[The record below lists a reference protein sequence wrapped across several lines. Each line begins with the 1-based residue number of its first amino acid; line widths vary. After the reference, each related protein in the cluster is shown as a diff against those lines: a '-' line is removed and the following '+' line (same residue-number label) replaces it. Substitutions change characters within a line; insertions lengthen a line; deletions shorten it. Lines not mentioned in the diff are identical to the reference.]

1 MLNFFLWYLL
11 ISALGALTFPL
22 ARRFFPA
29 LADEGYSL
37 SRALGLLLW
46 GFFFWL
52 AVSLGFLQ
60 NDPAGLIFSLLA
72 LAGLMVFWRK
82 PGTRAWLK
90 ENWRFVALT
99 ETLFLL
105 AFAALAFLRANAP
118 EALGTEKPME
128 LAFINAVLRSP
139 TFPPHD
145 PWLAGYGISYYYFGY
160 VLTGML
166 AKLTATSGGVAFNL
180 MIALVF
186 ALSAIGA
193 FGLLY
198 NLLAVFQPAKNAKP
212 LATAFFGPLFL
223 LVISNLEGFLEVL
236 HRRGIGWTFLPDGTA
251 VSTFWAWLRMK
262 ELSDP
267 PLQPLGWLPDRFWWW
282 WRAARVLHDYDLRG
296 NFSEVIDEFP
306 FFSYL
311 LADLH
316 PHVLAMPFGLL
327 ALALALNLYLG
338 GGRGEINLKW
348 FKIPLAAPMFG
359 LLAVTLGGLAFLNT
373 WDFPTYLALT
383 VAAFVLLRARESGW
397 GWARAEE
404 ALALAIP
411 LGLVSVL
418 LYLPFYL
425 GFSSQAGGILPNVI
439 HPTRGAYLWIMF
451 GTLFVPIFLLMGQM
465 RSQPR
470 NLKLGFGLAAALTG
484 GLWLFSLLMSL
495 IAANT
500 EIGRWFITAQ
510 GETSTLT
517 VLLAATARRFEYG
530 AGLLTIFLL
539 IGGAAALLIGAKT
552 DRALPASSESPEAD
566 ALSRQSETPLPFLWL
581 LILLGGLLVLAPEFI
596 FLRDLFSARM
606 NTVFKFYYQAWA
618 LWSLAAAFAAVM
630 IFSRSGWLARAALL
644 TVMAMG
650 LVYPIL
656 SPFSRANGFAP
667 STGRTLDAAAYHA
680 QFSTEEARAVA
691 FLQTQPLGVVAE
703 AATAGSYN
711 DFGRIAT
718 LSGFPAVL
726 GWRGHEQQWRG
737 SLAEAGTRLED
748 MQTLYETP
756 SLTQAQEIL
765 KLYNVRYIVVGGL
778 ERRTYHVNET
788 KFSAFPVVFSEGET
802 VIYLVP

>member
-1 MLNFFLWYLL
+1 MINFLLWYLL

-22 ARRFFPA
+22 ARRFVPA

-46 GFFFWL
+46 GFIFWL
-52 AVSLGFLQ
+52 AVSLGFLR
-60 NDPAGLIFSLLA
+60 NDAAGLVLSLLA
-72 LAGLMVFWRK
+72 LAGLTFFWRK
-82 PGTRAWLK
+82 AGTLAWLK
-90 ENWRFVALT
+90 ENWRYAALL
-99 ETLFLL
+99 EALFLL

-128 LAFINAVLRSP
+128 LAFINAVLQSP

-180 MIALVF
+180 MISLVF

-193 FGLLY
+193 FGLLRS
-198 NLLAVFQPAKNAKP
+198 LLAAFSPSPAGRGAGDAG
-212 LATAFFGPLFL
+212 LAAFFGPLFL
-223 LVISNLEGFLEVL
+223 LIISNLEGFLEVL
-236 HRRGIGWTFLPDGTA
+236 HRRGIGWTFSPDGAATSA
-251 VSTFWAWLRMK
+251 FWAWLKMK
-262 ELSDP
+262 DLSEIP
-267 PLQPLGWLPDRFWWW
+267 AQPLGWIPDRFWWW

-338 GGRGEINLKW
+338 GARSEINLKG
-348 FKIPLAAPMFG
+348 FKIPLAPQMFA

-383 VAAFVLLRARESGW
+383 AAAFVLLRVRESGW
-397 GWARAEE
+397 GWVRAEE
-404 ALALAIP
+404 ALRLALP
-411 LGLVSVL
+411 LGAASVL

-425 GFSSQAGGILPNVI
+425 GFSSQAGGILPNVV

-451 GTLFVPIFLLMGQM
+451 GALFVPIFLLLWQM
-465 RSQPR
+465 RSQPK
-470 NLKLGFGLAAALTG
+470 NLKLGGGLAAAFIG

-500 EIGRWFITAQ
+500 AIGRWFITAQ
-510 GETSTLT
+510 GETSTLA
-517 VLLAATARRFEYG
+517 VLLAATARRVEYG

-539 IGGAAALLIGAKT
+539 LGAAAALLIGQKE
-552 DRALPASSESPEAD
+552 PAPAQS
-566 ALSRQSETPLPFLWL
+566 LRQSETPLPFVWL
-581 LILLGGLLVLAPEFI
+581 LILFGALLVLAPEFV
-596 FLRDLFSARM
+596 FLRDLFGARM

-618 LWSLAAAFAAVM
+618 LWSLAAAFGAAL
-630 IFSRSGWLARAALL
+630 IFSRGGWLARFSLL
-644 TVMAMG
+644 AVMAMG
-650 LVYPIL
+650 LVYPVL
-656 SPFSRANGFAP
+656 SPYSRANGFAP
-667 STGRTLDAAAYHA
+667 SGGLTLDAAAYQTQYA
-680 QFSTEEARAVA
+680 PAEAHAVA
-691 FLQTQPLGVVAE
+691 FLQTQPLGVLAE

-711 DFGRIAT
+711 EFGRIAT

-726 GWRGHEQQWRG
+726 GWRGHEEQWRG
-737 SLAEAGTRLED
+737 SSQPAGTRLED
-748 MQTLYETP
+748 IQTLYETP

-765 KLYNVRYIVVGGL
+765 TRYNVRYIIVSGL
-778 ERRTYHVNET
+778 ERRSYHVNES
-788 KFSAFPVVFSEGET
+788 KFSAFPQIFSEGET